1 MAVAV
6 SVGGTC
12 VGFSGSGGGVG
23 GGSVAIS
30 VGLAQAATMANK
42 NNKHNINRN
51 VLRFTIPPF
60 DLGDPQIIKLS

>member
-12 VGFSGSGGGVG
+12 VGFSGSGVGVGSTGLSVG

-30 VGLAQAATMANK
+30 VGLAQATSMANK
-42 NNKHNINRN
+42 NNKHNISRN
-51 VLRFTIPPF
+51 VFRITIPPF
-60 DLGDPQIIKLS
+60 DLG